1 MPQSA
6 RAALLQSTCA
16 ITQEDSDVRAL
27 RRSLPLQRAARR
39 VNVRE
44 RSPFDDHTALLES
57 TLPQKTSL
65 ANSPASEC
73 SVSGASQKANE
84 SVMRPSYS
92 KAISEIEHSFAKD
105 RAPKARQK
113 PPSVAPTRLWRAYL
127 SSAGLLAFGA
137 HGSFWFTSP
146 WGFSANRCLGVNCPL
161 LWLHPAGAPH
171 DRFPPASAREEHTP
185 REYPE
190 RSFSMQGARHKAPP
204 SHGYLE
210 GNILAGC

>member
-27 RRSLPLQRAARR
+27 RRSLPVQRAARR

-84 SVMRPSYS
+84 SVVRPSYS
-92 KAISEIEHSFAKD
+92 KAIGATETAFCRTH
-105 RAPKARQK
+105 P
-113 PPSVAPTRLWRAYL
+113 LL
-127 SSAGLLAFGA
+127 AGLRR
-137 HGSFWFTSP
+137 SWFLLVHLS
-146 WGFSANRCLGVNCPL
+146 LGLPREPLPRGELPL
-161 LWLHPAGAPH
+161 LWLRPAGAPH
-171 DRFPPASAREEHTP
+171 DRFPPASARGEHTP

-210 GNILAGC
+210 GNTLAGC